1 MATVTITYTKPTVSA
16 IDPKARQESSVF
28 INPTAYPLNGGEY
41 LYGDSPLRNEEFYS
55 DANVEAGIIKIPA
68 YKRWATIKIDTN
80 AVAAGGTSEVVIGD
94 ATDEAGIY
102 YTEVIKTLTAAGVV
116 GLSIETEE
124 AEDETETP

>member
-1 MATVTITYTKPTVSA
+1 MAIVTITYTKPVVSA

-28 INPTAYPLNGGEY
+28 INPTGYPLNGGEY

-55 DANVEAGIIKIPA
+55 DVNVEAGIIKIPA

-94 ATDEAGIY
+94 ATDEASIF
-102 YTEVIKTLTAAGVV
+102 YTEVINTLTAAGVV
-116 GLSIETEE
+116 GLSIETGE
-124 AEDETETP
+124 AEEETTP